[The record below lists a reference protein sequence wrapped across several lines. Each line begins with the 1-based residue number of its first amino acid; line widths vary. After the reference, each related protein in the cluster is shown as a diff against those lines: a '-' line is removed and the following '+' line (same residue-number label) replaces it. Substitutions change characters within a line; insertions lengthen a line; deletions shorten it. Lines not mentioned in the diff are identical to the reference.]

1 MGLDTAT
8 TSSVCGRSLLP
19 EPARGL
25 LKTQLVMPLQNKKY
39 PGLTELYESLVCPLH
54 RDQTQEWILEDPSM
68 RVSAF
73 SWNYSWSLQS
83 VAAICFKKRGG
94 EKKKKK
100 KKKKVLC
107 VDT

>member
-1 MGLDTAT
+1 
-8 TSSVCGRSLLP
+8 LP
-19 EPARGL
+19 EPARRL

-73 SWNYSWSLQS
+73 SRNYSWSLQS
-83 VAAICFKKRGG
+83 VAAIFLNKSEGDIFVFKFY
-94 EKKKKK
+94 
-100 KKKKVLC
+100 V
-107 VDT
+107 